1 MPSQVSPSILVNK
14 VNWQKLGAY
23 SFRRVD
29 QILDRVANI
38 PNRGTTATL
47 AQAKVPGLDQLAV
60 TLPDN
65 STPTVRHIIDGTDTD
80 GWMVLHHDKV
90 VIEEYPGK
98 NPYPDEY
105 PGQMPDGTR
114 HLLMSVTKSLTAT
127 VAGILEDQGVIDTTR
142 PVTGYSTWLQGSG
155 YDGAT
160 VRQVLDMRSAIKFSE
175 EYLDPKSEV
184 AQMEAAAGWA
194 PPLTWSG
201 APDNTRDF
209 LSGLQKDPNRN
220 HGGPFEYRSC
230 ESAVIGCVCEDAT
243 GKRFEELASDLLW
256 SKLGV
261 ESDAYITV
269 DKNGTGAFDGGIC
282 ATLRDLA
289 RFGAMICKGGESLS
303 GQRVVSQTWVDD
315 VFVGGSDSE
324 DAFKKSPK
332 YRDMRMPD
340 GKYRSMFW
348 SPTANRDVV
357 LCIGVYG
364 QMVYINR
371 ATQTVGVKLSGRNQP
386 VALNDLGGTWGNGF
400 PAFLMFDKISA
411 RLG

>member
-29 QILDRVANI
+29 QILDKVANI
-38 PNRGTTATL
+38 PNRGTTASL
-47 AQAKVPGLDQLAV
+47 VQAKVPGLDQLAV

-142 PVTGYSTWLQGSG
+142 PVTAYSTWLQGSG

-194 PPLTWSG
+194 PP
-201 APDNTRDF
+201 
-209 LSGLQKDPNRN
+209 
-220 HGGPFEYRSC
+220 
-230 ESAVIGCVCEDAT
+230 
-243 GKRFEELASDLLW
+243 
-256 SKLGV
+256 
-261 ESDAYITV
+261 
-269 DKNGTGAFDGGIC
+269 
-282 ATLRDLA
+282 
-289 RFGAMICKGGESLS
+289 
-303 GQRVVSQTWVDD
+303 
-315 VFVGGSDSE
+315 
-324 DAFKKSPK
+324 
-332 YRDMRMPD
+332 
-340 GKYRSMFW
+340 
-348 SPTANRDVV
+348 
-357 LCIGVYG
+357 
-364 QMVYINR
+364 
-371 ATQTVGVKLSGRNQP
+371 
-386 VALNDLGGTWGNGF
+386 
-400 PAFLMFDKISA
+400 
-411 RLG
+411 